1 MNRILAARI
10 CQSKGHYGE
19 SKKKIQ
25 RYTNKTLQHVPNH
38 EKVTQKVDLHRL
50 FMAIGTPLGIGQA
63 GLVDAGITDQT
74 IDGFGATPLLQPLTE
89 FSHRIEGVELAVH
102 GGESIERPV
111 VNLGHGIHLVNVTNG
126 TNDVITVGSQEG
138 LGRLPAKT

>member
-1 MNRILAARI
+1 
-10 CQSKGHYGE
+10 
-19 SKKKIQ
+19 
-25 RYTNKTLQHVPNH
+25 
-38 EKVTQKVDLHRL
+38 
-50 FMAIGTPLGIGQA
+50 MAIGTPLGIGQA

-111 VNLGHGIHLVNVTNG
+111 VNLGHGIHLVNITNG
-126 TNDVITVGSQEG
+126 TNDVITVGGQEG
-138 LGRLPAKT
+138 LGRLPAKTRRTACDDHKFCWYNNIASDDILETMRRMREMGRIDE

>member
-1 MNRILAARI
+1 M
-10 CQSKGHYGE
+10 
-19 SKKKIQ
+19 
-25 RYTNKTLQHVPNH
+25 
-38 EKVTQKVDLHRL
+38 TQKVDLHRL
-50 FMAIGTPLGIGQA
+50 FMTIGTPLGIGQA

-138 LGRLPAKT
+138 LGRLPTKT